1 MPASARRSGICS
13 TSPAALGV
21 VKVGPDFHYEFP
33 DGDPAATEAFATIL
47 RYGQTARAD
56 LERTMLASFG
66 APQNVLNSLAV
77 IEGAQSVDLVR
88 DFGQAVTL
96 LRIPMMGGLPPE
108 TVWHSLQLSAAEV
121 QPPL

>member
-1 MPASARRSGICS
+1 
-13 TSPAALGV
+13 
-21 VKVGPDFHYEFP
+21 
-33 DGDPAATEAFATIL
+33 
-47 RYGQTARAD
+47 
-56 LERTMLASFG
+56 MLASFG

-96 LRIPMMGGLPPE
+96 PRIPMMGGLPPE